1 MATNLEALGRAVKQ
15 AQHRQHRMLEAALA
29 PLDTTVVQW
38 DAMRAIARSPGASAH
53 DLAVATFQSDQAFGT
68 LANRLE
74 ALGMIARR
82 PGGGR
87 RIEHHLTAA
96 GENKLRAA
104 SAIAGRVR
112 GEVFADLGEGD
123 RVVLQRILDTLLR
136 DEPDPIGTRPGR

>member
-1 MATNLEALGRAVKQ
+1 MSTNLEALGRAVKQ
-15 AQHRQHRMLEAALA
+15 AQHRQHRLLEAALA

-38 DAMRAIARSPGASAH
+38 DAMRAIGRAPGASAH

-74 ALGMIARR
+74 ALGMITRR

-96 GENKLRAA
+96 GEAKLLAA
-104 SAIAGRVR
+104 SAVAERVR
-112 GEVFADLGEGD
+112 GEVFAGLGEAD
-123 RVVLQRILDTLLR
+123 RAALQRILAALLR
-136 DEPDPIGTRPGR
+136 DEPDPISLA